1 MNDIHASGLTM
12 TTSEWRLALAQLC
25 QASALAECGEEDVL
39 LRQGHALLAS
49 LPDQRSTLADHL
61 PPMARFEALLAAG
74 AYDSAALADARS
86 GSYMLSRG
94 GEGGAMA
101 SVLLPGM
108 EEEMTS
114 EAESPALALMS
125 ALAAA
130 LASAGLTVAIWAAG
144 RRWAH
149 RRCGERTGEVE
160 EWQRPQGSVLH
171 WICLKGWPRS
181 AEDLATGARRVCQ
194 DAGWR
199 GAFMRQPVPA

>member
-1 MNDIHASGLTM
+1 MNDIHSSGLSM
-12 TTSEWRLALAQLC
+12 TTSEWRLRLAELC
-25 QASALAECGEEDVL
+25 QASALAECGEEDGL
-39 LRQGHALLAS
+39 LRQGHALLAN

-74 AYDSAALADARS
+74 AYDSAALALMPEA

-130 LASAGLTVAIWAAG
+130 LASTGLTVGDLGGWTPMGAST
-144 RRWAH
+144 
-149 RRCGERTGEVE
+149 RCGERIGEVE

-171 WICLKGWPRS
+171 
-181 AEDLATGARRVCQ
+181 
-194 DAGWR
+194 
-199 GAFMRQPVPA
+199 

>member
-1 MNDIHASGLTM
+1 MNDIQPSDLTM

-25 QASALAECGEEDVL
+25 QASALAESGEEDVL

-61 PPMARFEALLAAG
+61 PPMARFEALLVAG
-74 AYDSAALADARS
+74 AYDSAALSLMPEA

-130 LASAGLTVAIWAAG
+130 LASAGLAVGDLGGWTPVGAST
-144 RRWAH
+144 
-149 RRCGERTGEVE
+149 RCGERSGEVE
-160 EWQRPQGSVLH
+160 EWQRPLGSVLH
-171 WICLKGWPRS
+171 
-181 AEDLATGARRVCQ
+181 
-194 DAGWR
+194 
-199 GAFMRQPVPA
+199 